1 MGSLIQRQ
9 DFPVRPN
16 ENEGPTILGA
26 TLTVTIAA
34 FITLIARMYVRIK
47 MIRNVGWDVSI
58 LFVDFDLDFML
69 TTPSGLRN
77 DIIHGVGK
85 SVKSLASKQC

>member
-58 LFVDFDLDFML
+58 LLVDL
-69 TTPSGLRN
+69 TWVS
-77 DIIHGVGK
+77 
-85 SVKSLASKQC
+85 C

>member
-9 DFPVRPN
+9 DLPVRPN

-58 LFVDFDLDFML
+58 LFVD
-69 TTPSGLRN
+69 
-77 DIIHGVGK
+77 
-85 SVKSLASKQC
+85 